1 MYRMLIV
8 EDEEIEREGLR
19 DLFDWEDMGIRV
31 VGAVESGEDAID
43 FAGRNEFDILFTD
56 IKLTGMTG
64 LDLAGLLIKGNPSL
78 KVVISSGYRDFEYAR
93 TAVDLDA
100 YGYLSKPVEADEL
113 RKVMM
118 KVLNTCRKEKSEH
131 LEKER
136 LKKLV
141 NESMPFLKSNFFNY
155 LIHHTPSDGTIAEN
169 LEYFHIPFLSGQF
182 VALAAEIDDFDNRKA
197 DDGQDEAYIT
207 TFEVLECINSY
218 TADLPFEAF
227 YVSEGRF
234 CIIVNSREEKLQEK
248 ARVLYET
255 ILSFAMGLQKKI
267 NEQCKIDVTI
277 GIGRYTARLGDVKNS
292 YREACKAVEY
302 KFFMGSNQI
311 INYLD
316 ITCDD
321 KKDSLVDI
329 DEIEK
334 KILSGIELC
343 DRDTLNESIDMLFY
357 HLNSQNRYSN
367 VYTRNV
373 CINLLAKASILLMEM
388 HESFD
393 AIFGK
398 ETFVWEKITRFDN
411 IFDLQQWF
419 KNIFNAILEHLSE
432 RKEGH
437 NKKIIKD
444 ILKIIEENYG
454 KNLTIMD
461 ISNEVYLSPNYISII
476 FKKEIGESFTDF
488 LVKFRLEKARKML
501 KDTSLKVYQIGSMVG
516 YSNISYFCS
525 IFKNYYGVSP
535 GEYREKA

>member
-19 DLFDWEDMGIRV
+19 DLFNWEDMDIQV

-43 FAGRNEFDILFTD
+43 FADRNEFDILFTD

-64 LDLAGLLIKGNPSL
+64 LELAGILMQRNPGL
-78 KVVISSGYRDFEYAR
+78 KVIISSGYRDFEYAR
-93 TAVDLDA
+93 TAVELDA
-100 YGYLSKPVEADEL
+100 YGYLSKPVEVEEL
-113 RKVMM
+113 QKVIT

-141 NESMPFLKSNFFNY
+141 NDSMPFLKSNFFNY
-155 LIHHTPSDGTIAEN
+155 LLHHSPGDNIVAEN
-169 LEYFHIPFLSGQF
+169 LEYFNIPFISGHY
-182 VALAAEIDDFDNRKA
+182 VALAVEIDDFDNRRA
-197 DDGQDEAYIT
+197 DDGQDEAYIA
-207 TFEVLECINSY
+207 TFEVLECIKGHK
-218 TADLPFEAF
+218 AELPFEAF

-234 CIIVNSREEKLQEK
+234 CIIVNTHEEK
-248 ARVLYET
+248 ARILYET
-255 ILSFAMGLQKKI
+255 LLSLATGLQKKI
-267 NEQCKIDVTI
+267 NDSCKTNVTI
-277 GIGRYTARLGDVKNS
+277 GIGRLSIRLGDIKSS

-302 KFFMGSNQI
+302 KFFMGSNQV
-311 INYLD
+311 INYRD
-316 ITCDD
+316 ITCDGN
-321 KKDSLVDI
+321 KETILDI

-334 KILSGIELC
+334 KILSGMELR
-343 DRDTLNESIDMLFY
+343 DRDTLNDSINTLFS
-357 HLNSQNRYSN
+357 HLNSQSRYSN
-367 VYTRNV
+367 VYIRNV
-373 CINLLAKASILLMEM
+373 CINLLAKASIALIEM

-432 RKEGH
+432 KKEGY

-488 LVKFRLEKARKML
+488 LVKYRLEKAKKML
-501 KDTSLKVYQIGSMVG
+501 KETNLKVYQIGSMVG

-525 IFKNYYGVSP
+525 IFKNCYGVSP
-535 GEYREKA
+535 SEYREKA